1 MDPEAEGFTCGQ
13 AVEYAL
19 SLRDRGILETDC
31 PIVTAWMGEC
41 CADQYAAIIGGVEV
55 EAEPTAAIIIVDK
68 GDKHQEEEEDFL
80 PEEATGEPAEP
91 QAAVSSEPAGIIA
104 RPESCGDEVYS
115 CLVAAEPDLECAEAI
130 HEECMDTSS
139 GCLEDASPI
148 IGSPDL
154 LCMAAECLILFN
166 PEPDVSVLYNA
177 CLFFLTA
184 LTPLLD
190 SHASSKQSS
199 AGASS
204 SLTSATTPNS
214 ATYQAG
220 R

>member
-1 MDPEAEGFTCGQ
+1 MRWLTF
-13 AVEYAL
+13 
-19 SLRDRGILETDC
+19 LRDGRATFGYVASNGQGVVDVGARSTTADLRSAIAAGALTDL
-31 PIVTAWMGEC
+31 A
-41 CADQYAAIIGGVEV
+41 
-55 EAEPTAAIIIVDK
+55 
-68 GDKHQEEEEDFL
+68 
-80 PEEATGEPAEP
+80 
-91 QAAVSSEPAGIIA
+91 
-104 RPESCGDEVYS
+104 ESCGDEVYS

-139 GCLEDASPI
+139 GCLDDASPI